1 MDPYTTNGGS
11 SSQQPETPPYNDP
24 NPTRYMPP
32 QETASPEVP
41 SGSYGNGNGSGSGNG
56 NGNGSAY
63 QPSGQAAPQGTYPPP
78 NTNGAPPS
86 YQSINQNTAPYS
98 ITPTQ
103 RRDRD
108 RSILAMIL
116 IGAGVLF
123 LLGQFAFFP
132 GFGDIVLL
140 LIGGIFL
147 YAYFTTKP
155 AYRIG
160 FLIPGAILTGIGVGT
175 FLEHMP
181 GIDLLFGGNIVAIT
195 LGLGFCAIW
204 FFDRRHWW
212 SLIPGGI
219 ILLGGLSS
227 LFQVGAL
234 WPIILIGL
242 GVYLLYEQTRKRV

>member
-11 SSQQPETPPYNDP
+11 SAQPQPQPQPQTPPYNDP
-24 NPTRYMPP
+24 NPTRYIPP
-32 QETASPEVP
+32 QETPRPEVP
-41 SGSYGNGNGSGSGNG
+41 GGNYGNGNANG
-56 NGNGSAY
+56 NAY
-63 QPSGQAAPQGTYPPP
+63 QPSGQAAPQGSYPPP
-78 NTNGAPPS
+78 NANGAPPS
-86 YQSINQNTAPYS
+86 YQYINQNTAPYS
-98 ITPTQ
+98 ISPAQ
-103 RRDRD
+103 RHDRD
-108 RSILAMIL
+108 RSLLAMIL
-116 IGAGVLF
+116 IGVGVLF

-140 LIGGIFL
+140 LIGGVFL
-147 YAYFTTKP
+147 YAYFSTKP

-175 FLEHMP
+175 FLSHLP

-227 LFQVGAL
+227 IFRVGAL
-234 WPIILIGL
+234 WPIVLIGL
-242 GVYLLYEQTRKRV
+242 GVYLLYEQTRRRA

>member
-11 SSQQPETPPYNDP
+11 SAQQQSDMPPYNDP
-24 NPTRYMPP
+24 NPTRYIPP
-32 QETASPEVP
+32 EETPRPEVP
-41 SGSYGNGNGSGSGNG
+41 GSSYGTGNGS
-56 NGNGSAY
+56 NGSAGTGNAY
-63 QPSGQAAPQGTYPPP
+63 QPSGQASPQGTYQQP

-86 YQSINQNTAPYS
+86 YQSINQTTTPYS
-98 ITPTQ
+98 VTPAQ

-108 RSILAMIL
+108 RSLLAMIL

-123 LLGQFAFFP
+123 LLGQFTFFP

-147 YAYFTTKP
+147 YAYFSTKP

-175 FLEHMP
+175 FLQNLP

-227 LFQVGAL
+227 LFRVGAL

-242 GVYLLYEQTRKRV
+242 GIYLLYEQTRKRA

>member
-24 NPTRYMPP
+24 NPTRYISP
-32 QETASPEVP
+32 QETPRPEVP
-41 SGSYGNGNGSGSGNG
+41 SGSYGSGNSYGNG

-98 ITPTQ
+98 ITPAQ

-212 SLIPGGI
+212 SLIP
-219 ILLGGLSS
+219 
-227 LFQVGAL
+227 A
-234 WPIILIGL
+234 
-242 GVYLLYEQTRKRV
+242 E